1 MLRPTFLSKSKG
13 IERNLPR
20 CNRLLNR
27 LREIENKKDPKPGL
41 FYCDYFNSIVSYF
54 RFLPLAATRWAA
66 VTVFFGG
73 LRTLLVALPLPLP
86 FSSRPHAVP
95 SSNFIN
101 ADQSK
106 PSFDIL
112 LKSGMS
118 GWGWGLV
125 FSFRRG
131 DDVGSY
137 AVWSCEGSACTVSS
151 WAGAGAYAVGVAG
164 RRCRLHV
171 PRRLFRCRGVCLP
184 GGLVILGFCAAGLAN
199 RGFLRPVFPV
209 AGDLGPSAG
218 GRGSAG

>member
-1 MLRPTFLSKSKG
+1 MAGWKKRYRAVPF
-13 IERNLPR
+13 RNRYL
-20 CNRLLNR
+20 
-27 LREIENKKDPKPGL
+27 
-41 FYCDYFNSIVSYF
+41 

-66 VTVFFGG
+66 VTVFFGV

-118 GWGWGLV
+118 GWGWVLV

-151 WAGAGAYAVGVAG
+151 WAGAGSYAAGVAG
-164 RRCRLHV
+164 T
-171 PRRLFRCRGVCLP
+171 G
-184 GGLVILGFCAAGLAN
+184 
-199 RGFLRPVFPV
+199 V
-209 AGDLGPSAG
+209 AGFTFRAG
-218 GRGSAG
+218 FFGAGAYVCPAVW

>member
-1 MLRPTFLSKSKG
+1 MGYEKIITYTLASENGASLRASGWMAVDGLRGGGNWNVPG
-13 IERNLPR
+13 RPR
-20 CNRLLNR
+20 T
-27 LREIENKKDPKPGL
+27 DM
-41 FYCDYFNSIVSYF
+41 
-54 RFLPLAATRWAA
+54 PLAATRWAA

-164 RRCRLHV
+164 T
-171 PRRLFRCRGVCLP
+171 G
-184 GGLVILGFCAAGLAN
+184 
-199 RGFLRPVFPV
+199 V
-209 AGDLGPSAG
+209 AGFTFRVGFFGAG
-218 GRGSAG
+218 AYVCPAAW

>member
-1 MLRPTFLSKSKG
+1 MQ
-13 IERNLPR
+13 IV
-20 CNRLLNR
+20 C
-27 LREIENKKDPKPGL
+27 GL
-41 FYCDYFNSIVSYF
+41 FGVLKLSSKYKRLTYGGFRERFCSLSFRQTKRGCRYSATAFRGIWADGRKDTARCPFRNRYF
-54 RFLPLAATRWAA
+54 RFLPLAATRWTA
-66 VTVFFGG
+66 VTAFFGV

-137 AVWSCEGSACTVSS
+137 AVSSCEGSACTVSS

-164 RRCRLHV
+164 T
-171 PRRLFRCRGVCLP
+171 G
-184 GGLVILGFCAAGLAN
+184 
-199 RGFLRPVFPV
+199 V
-209 AGDLGPSAG
+209 AGFTFRVGFFGAG
-218 GRGSAG
+218 AYVCPAAW

>member
-66 VTVFFGG
+66 VTVFFGV

-118 GWGWGLV
+118 GWGGVLV

-137 AVWSCEGSACTVSS
+137 AVWSCEGYACTVSS
-151 WAGAGAYAVGVAG
+151 WAGAGSYAVGVAG
-164 RRCRLHV
+164 T
-171 PRRLFRCRGVCLP
+171 G
-184 GGLVILGFCAAGLAN
+184 
-199 RGFLRPVFPV
+199 V
-209 AGDLGPSAG
+209 AGFTFRVGFFGAG
-218 GRGSAG
+218 AYVCPAVW

>member
-86 FSSRPHAVP
+86 FSSRPHKCRPVETFVRHLAEIGDV
-95 SSNFIN
+95 
-101 ADQSK
+101 
-106 PSFDIL
+106 
-112 LKSGMS
+112 
-118 GWGWGLV
+118 WVGL
-125 FSFRRG
+125 G
-131 DDVGSY
+131 
-137 AVWSCEGSACTVSS
+137 
-151 WAGAGAYAVGVAG
+151 
-164 RRCRLHV
+164 
-171 PRRLFRCRGVCLP
+171 
-184 GGLVILGFCAAGLAN
+184 LGFQLPA
-199 RGFLRPVFPV
+199 RR
-209 AGDLGPSAG
+209 
-218 GRGSAG
+218 

>member
-1 MLRPTFLSKSKG
+1 M
-13 IERNLPR
+13 PR

-164 RRCRLHV
+164 T
-171 PRRLFRCRGVCLP
+171 G
-184 GGLVILGFCAAGLAN
+184 
-199 RGFLRPVFPV
+199 V
-209 AGDLGPSAG
+209 AGFTFRVGFFGAG
-218 GRGSAG
+218 AYVCPAAW

>member
-1 MLRPTFLSKSKG
+1 MG
-13 IERNLPR
+13 ERAKRYRAIPFR
-20 CNRLLNR
+20 NR
-27 LREIENKKDPKPGL
+27 
-41 FYCDYFNSIVSYF
+41 YF

-66 VTVFFGG
+66 VTVFFGV
-73 LRTLLVALPLPLP
+73 LRTLFVALPLPLP

-131 DDVGSY
+131 D
-137 AVWSCEGSACTVSS
+137 AVSSCEGSSCTVSS
-151 WAGAGAYAVGVAG
+151 WAGAGSYAAGVAG
-164 RRCRLHV
+164 T
-171 PRRLFRCRGVCLP
+171 G
-184 GGLVILGFCAAGLAN
+184 
-199 RGFLRPVFPV
+199 V
-209 AGDLGPSAG
+209 AGFTFRAG
-218 GRGSAG
+218 FFGAGAYACPAVW